1 MMCLHAFSPGWLN
14 KERRKAFLHASI
26 GNPSSEKNA
35 CRLKLRPRSSSV
47 LKRITRHPAKICEIQ
62 SKLQQQMSLEAAAQS
77 VWYWMFCE
85 HRLQPA
91 RRILMDSL
99 FQQRQPL
106 TRRVKFYI
114 TAMFKRVLSREV
126 GQDLLSD
133 SNSDSRLNFSRA
145 VFPVILN
152 QSIKKSPSG
161 QNPNIWSMSYC
172 NDSIY

>member
-1 MMCLHAFSPGWLN
+1 
-14 KERRKAFLHASI
+14 
-26 GNPSSEKNA
+26 
-35 CRLKLRPRSSSV
+35 
-47 LKRITRHPAKICEIQ
+47 
-62 SKLQQQMSLEAAAQS
+62 
-77 VWYWMFCE
+77 
-85 HRLQPA
+85 
-91 RRILMDSL
+91 MDSL

-114 TAMFKRVLSREV
+114 TAMFKRVLSREG

-152 QSIKKSPSG
+152 QSIKKSPPG

-172 NDSIY
+172 NGSIY